1 MSRPP
6 AVHPVVLMPPWS
18 VVLDLSRPLS
28 EVPDPGTLWTI
39 GRYGEDRGIYTQ
51 ALFAGRRTVHLGL
64 DLGGPVGTAVHAP
77 VAGVVRYGGHN
88 AQDGDY
94 GHVLVVEHRWAGG
107 VLWALYGHLSAA
119 SLAQSPVGRE
129 VRRGAVLGWL
139 GDAAENGG
147 WPPHVH
153 LQLSTEDPGT
163 HDMPGAVAASEF
175 SAARVGFPDP
185 AAVFGPGV
193 AGPSWE
199 GGW

>member
-1 MSRPP
+1 M
-6 AVHPVVLMPPWS
+6 MPPWS

-39 GRYGEDRGIYTQ
+39 GRYGENRGIYTQ

-77 VAGVVRYGGHN
+77 VEGVVCYGGYN

-94 GHVLVVEHRWAGG
+94 GNVLVVEHAWKGAP
-107 VLWALYGHLSAA
+107 LWALYGHLSAA
-119 SLAQSPVGRE
+119 SLAQSPVGRR
-129 VRRGAVLGWL
+129 VARGAVLGWL
-139 GDAAENGG
+139 GDVQDNGG

-163 HDMPGAVAASEF
+163 HDMPGAVAVGELA
-175 SAARVGFPDP
+175 AARQRHPDP
-185 AAVFGPGV
+185 AAVFGPGL
-193 AGPSWE
+193 AGPSWAV
-199 GGW
+199 GW